1 MSKQREQEQKQEEI
15 QEEVVQAEEAGT
27 AEEWREKYLRTLA
40 ELDNFRKRV
49 ERDHAQM
56 RKYAGEPLMRGLL
69 PILDALE
76 LAAGADGGEE
86 QIREGVCLV
95 VNDALRIMGEMGLE
109 PIEAIDQPFDPRL
122 HEAVG
127 VFPDPDR
134 EPGIV
139 IREERRGYRI
149 HDRVLRPSRVHITTA
164 PPEPAEQPKE

>member
-1 MSKQREQEQKQEEI
+1 MSKKQEQEEI
-15 QEEVVQAEEAGT
+15 QEEVVQPEEAVI
-27 AEEWREKYLRTLA
+27 ADEWREKYLRTLA

-49 ERDHAQM
+49 ERDQAQM
-56 RKYAGEPLMRGLL
+56 RKYASEPLMRSLL
-69 PILDALE
+69 PILDVLE
-76 LAAGADGGEE
+76 LAASADGDDEA
-86 QIREGVCLV
+86 IREGVCLA

-109 PIEAIDQPFDPRL
+109 PIEAIDQPFDPRI

-164 PPEPAEQPKE
+164 PPEPAEQPEE

>member
-1 MSKQREQEQKQEEI
+1 MSKKQEQEEI
-15 QEEVVQAEEAGT
+15 QEEAVQPEA
-27 AEEWREKYLRTLA
+27 AAVADEWREKYLRTLA

-56 RKYAGEPLMRGLL
+56 RKYAAEPLMRALL
-69 PILDALE
+69 PILDVLE
-76 LAAGADGGEE
+76 LAASSDGGDDA
-86 QIREGVCLV
+86 IREGVCLAV
-95 VNDALRIMGEMGLE
+95 SDAMRIMGEMGLE

-164 PPEPAEQPKE
+164 PPEPAEQPEE